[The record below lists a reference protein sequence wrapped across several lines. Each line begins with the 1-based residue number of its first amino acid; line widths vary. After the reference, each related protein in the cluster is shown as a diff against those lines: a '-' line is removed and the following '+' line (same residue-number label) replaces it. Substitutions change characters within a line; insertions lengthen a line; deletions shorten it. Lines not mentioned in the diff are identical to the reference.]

1 MQDAEQNHD
10 DEQRQ
15 QQHQP
20 QEHDGTVAAGAA
32 VPAEEDA
39 DWFDDVPEENV
50 GSVLSL
56 DELAPYPGI

>member
-1 MQDAEQNHD
+1 MQDAEQTHD
-10 DEQRQ
+10 DEQQ
-15 QQHQP
+15 QP
-20 QEHDGTVAAGAA
+20 QQHDGTVAAGTAGPTG
-32 VPAEEDA
+32 PAEADA